1 MLNALILAVAGA
13 CGAVLALPRVSRS
26 SMWRAM
32 MTPLASIIGSGFLI
46 LGPLLNALYGGW
58 ALLAMALLCLV
69 AYLFGAAIR
78 ANIADRNDGTPLEGA
93 GKALDTASSW
103 ALAFAYFIA
112 VAYYLN
118 LFGAFA
124 VDLTPW
130 NNDVSAR
137 IVTSA
142 VFGVILVVGWTRG
155 FGALERMEQV
165 SVGIKLSIIAGLLAG
180 LVWYFADR
188 ASVGALHFNPVG
200 VGPHDAILL
209 GFGLIVTV
217 QGFETSRYLGA
228 VYPAEMRIRSMKL
241 AQLVSTV
248 IYLVYIGLISFVFHA
263 DNLHV
268 DEAAII
274 DLMRVVAPILPGL
287 LVAGALAAQFSAA
300 VADTSGAGGLVVEL
314 TRQRVGPRI
323 AYAAL
328 VGTGLLLTWT
338 SDVFEIISYASRA
351 FALYYGLQ
359 SAVAAISAWPQDG
372 RRAEAAGYG
381 LLALLGL
388 AIAVLG
394 MPVE

>member
-165 SVGIKLSIIAGLLAG
+165 SGSSS
-180 LVWYFADR
+180 
-188 ASVGALHFNPVG
+188 ASLPVCWRG
-200 VGPHDAILL
+200 WSGTSL
-209 GFGLIVTV
+209 TV
-217 QGFETSRYLGA
+217 LRSGRCISTRSASARM
-228 VYPAEMRIRSMKL
+228 MRSCW
-241 AQLVSTV
+241 
-248 IYLVYIGLISFVFHA
+248 
-263 DNLHV
+263 D
-268 DEAAII
+268 
-274 DLMRVVAPILPGL
+274 
-287 LVAGALAAQFSAA
+287 
-300 VADTSGAGGLVVEL
+300 SG
-314 TRQRVGPRI
+314 
-323 AYAAL
+323 
-328 VGTGLLLTWT
+328 
-338 SDVFEIISYASRA
+338 
-351 FALYYGLQ
+351 
-359 SAVAAISAWPQDG
+359 
-372 RRAEAAGYG
+372 
-381 LLALLGL
+381 
-388 AIAVLG
+388 
-394 MPVE
+394 

>member
-78 ANIADRNDGTPLEGA
+78 ANIADRNDGSPLAGA

-130 NNDVSAR
+130 NNEVSAR

-142 VFGVILVVGWTRG
+142 VFGVILAVGCTRG
-155 FGALERMEQV
+155 FSALERMEQV

-180 LVWYFADR
+180 LVWYFAVR
-188 ASVGALHFNPVG
+188 ASDGALHFNPVG
-200 VGPHDAILL
+200 VGPQDAILL

-228 VYPAEMRIRSMKL
+228 AYPAETRIRSMKL
-241 AQLVSTV
+241 AQLVSTM

-263 DNLHV
+263 DSLEV

-300 VADTSGAGGLVVEL
+300 VADTSGAGGLIVEL
-314 TRQRVGPRI
+314 TRRRVGPRI
-323 AYAAL
+323 AYAVL
-328 VGTGLLLTWT
+328 VGMGLLLTWT

-359 SAVAAISAWPQDG
+359 SAVAAVSAWPQAG
-372 RRAEAAGYG
+372 RRPEAVGYG

-388 AIAVLG
+388 AIAALG